1 LLEAFLTRP
10 HDAKIQTNMTSANVP
25 EVDTII
31 ASFTNKIP
39 KIQGAPDFSSLS
51 ELKQL
56 LGANAAEKDTTLGG
70 GANGCLGLILTAAQY
85 NTIAP
90 GTLFVTPIFPGN
102 QPIIPAGATAAQITE
117 IVRIHTELMRQW
129 KECRNVDAALKK
141 QLINFVDEIY
151 IQSLR
156 NRMNG
161 YANVIARTMLDHL
174 IQHYGRMQPQDMT
187 ANIEM
192 LNRRWDPSTP
202 IETLIKQVEDCRDF
216 AEDGNSPIQANTL
229 INSAYTNIF
238 NTGMYKQ
245 ECNEWIRRPIAEQ
258 TWPNFKAHFLE
269 AQHIQN
275 LQNRSAQQGGFHGAN
290 ATIEKE

>member
-1 LLEAFLTRP
+1 MMQ
-10 HDAKIQTNMTSANVP
+10 KIQTNMTSANVP

-56 LGANAAEKDTTLGG
+56 LGANAAEKDTILGG
-70 GANGCLGLILTAAQY
+70 GANGYLGLILTAAEY

-90 GTLFVTPIFPGN
+90 GTPFVTPIFPGN

-117 IVRIHTELMRQW
+117 IVRMHTELMRQW

-141 QLINFVDEIY
+141 QLINSVDEIY

-161 YANVIARTMLDHL
+161 YANVTARTMLDHL

-229 INSAYTNIF
+229 INSSYTNIF

-245 ECNEWIRRPIAEQ
+245 ECNEWIRRPIEEQ

-269 AQHIQN
+269 AQAHFLEAQCIQN
-275 LQNRSAQQGGFHGAN
+275 LQ
-290 ATIEKE
+290 K

>member
-1 LLEAFLTRP
+1 
-10 HDAKIQTNMTSANVP
+10 MTSANVP

-51 ELKQL
+51 ELKKL
-56 LGANAAEKDTTLGG
+56 LGANAAEKDMTLGG
-70 GANGCLGLILTAAQY
+70 SANGYLGLILTAAMY

-90 GTLFVTPIFPGN
+90 GTPFVTPIFPGN
-102 QPIIPAGATAAQITE
+102 QPIILAGATAAQIAE
-117 IVRIHTELMRQW
+117 IVRMHTKLMRQW

-141 QLINFVDEIY
+141 QLINSVDEIY

-161 YANVIARTMLDHL
+161 YANVTARTMFDHL
-174 IQHYGRMQPQDMT
+174 IQHYRRMQPQDMT
-187 ANIEM
+187 ANIET
-192 LNRRWDPSTP
+192 LNCRWDPSTP
-202 IETLIKQVEDCRDF
+202 IEALIKQVEDCRDF

-269 AQHIQN
+269 AQCIQN

-290 ATIEKE
+290 ATIENE

>member
-1 LLEAFLTRP
+1 LLEAFLTHP

-39 KIQGAPDFSSLS
+39 KIQGAPDFSSIS

-56 LGANAAEKDTTLGG
+56 LGANAAEKDMTLGG
-70 GANGCLGLILTAAQY
+70 GANGYLGLILTAAQY

-90 GTLFVTPIFPGN
+90 GTPFVTPIFPGN
-102 QPIIPAGATAAQITE
+102 QPIIPAGATAAQIAK
-117 IVRIHTELMRQW
+117 IVRIHTKLMRQW

-141 QLINFVDEIY
+141 QLINSVDEIY

-161 YANVIARTMLDHL
+161 YANVTARTMLDHL

-192 LNRRWDPSTP
+192 LNR
-202 IETLIKQVEDCRDF
+202 
-216 AEDGNSPIQANTL
+216 
-229 INSAYTNIF
+229 
-238 NTGMYKQ
+238 
-245 ECNEWIRRPIAEQ
+245 
-258 TWPNFKAHFLE
+258 
-269 AQHIQN
+269 
-275 LQNRSAQQGGFHGAN
+275 
-290 ATIEKE
+290 